1 MGFQGWSPPGFP
13 AGCCQERH
21 RTCGTWWD
29 AARCSPQP
37 FPARGPGVRM
47 LLARLERPKL
57 VCCRWRSCHLE
68 LFPPGGQ
75 TPPIPPASFPIEAGL
90 LASLQIIL
98 AAASPTNGTISAP
111 ASLPRCLHR
120 AVVLRGCFWGAFQHP
135 TRVQEVCG
143 WHGHSLLRTA
153 PLLREARA
161 PARRVFCS
169 RWPWLAGLTSFLLI
183 ICPSPPGC
191 AERPESNEAD
201 GAGDQTRLPGAGH
214 QRLHRP
220 PGQLGDAAGL
230 QEIHPGGA
238 PDR

>member
-75 TPPIPPASFPIEAGL
+75 TPPFPQPPFPSRQGSWHGCRSSWPLPVLQMAQFL
-90 LASLQIIL
+90 LQ
-98 AAASPTNGTISAP
+98 P
-111 ASLPRCLHR
+111 ACPR
-120 AVVLRGCFWGAFQHP
+120 AVVLRGCFWGGFQHP
-135 TRVQEVCG
+135 TRVQERWRCAGGTGTASCG
-143 WHGHSLLRTA
+143 RHVRQPGVSSALGGVARGADVLLTHHLSLS
-153 PLLREARA
+153 
-161 PARRVFCS
+161 S
-169 RWPWLAGLTSFLLI
+169 RP
-183 ICPSPPGC
+183 C
-191 AERPESNEAD
+191 
-201 GAGDQTRLPGAGH
+201 
-214 QRLHRP
+214 
-220 PGQLGDAAGL
+220 
-230 QEIHPGGA
+230 
-238 PDR
+238 